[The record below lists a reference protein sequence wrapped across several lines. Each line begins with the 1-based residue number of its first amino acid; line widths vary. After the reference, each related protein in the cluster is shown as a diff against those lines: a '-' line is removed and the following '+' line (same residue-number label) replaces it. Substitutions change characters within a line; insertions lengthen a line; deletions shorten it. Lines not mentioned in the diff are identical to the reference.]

1 MINEFDGISKFRN
14 HYPKYKG
21 LDFLYDSEN
30 HIIPSNELFK
40 KPQNEQINQ
49 NPLLTFIKAFE
60 LTFDDFV

>member
-40 KPQNEQINQ
+40 KPQNEHINQ
-49 NPLLTFIKAFE
+49 NKSKLTS
-60 LTFDDFV
+60 DFYEGFGIEI